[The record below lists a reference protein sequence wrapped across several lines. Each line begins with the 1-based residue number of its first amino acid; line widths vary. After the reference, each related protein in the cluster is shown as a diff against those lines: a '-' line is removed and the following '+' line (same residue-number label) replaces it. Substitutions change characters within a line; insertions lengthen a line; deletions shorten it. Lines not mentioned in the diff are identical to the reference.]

1 MKALKGKEAFEKY
14 FSGVYGERWPG
25 ILEALFN
32 KDQKVARRNLFSSQV
47 ESPKEMGVGEE
58 ISEWPY
64 CFSLL
69 ENFDPSLWN
78 QEIKP
83 YYRMDP
89 ASLAPA
95 KALNVQ
101 KGDQVLDM
109 CAAPGGKTLV
119 LLESLF
125 NPQEDVLDV
134 SGKMVANELSAKRR
148 HRMMSVFKGHLPK
161 EVRQRIEI
169 TGVDGSK
176 IGLFK
181 KECFDRVLLDAPCSG
196 ERGVVQKKSEL
207 AEWKEKR
214 SKNFGIRQ
222 YSLLASAFSSLKPG
236 GRIVYSTCSI
246 SPYENDEVIAKLLK
260 RKPEQARILPSEDYA
275 KSEKTEYGRQYLPDQ
290 EGWGPIFFAIIE
302 KV

>member
-1 MKALKGKEAFEKY
+1 LKGEEAFNKY
-14 FSGVYGERWPG
+14 FTQVYGSRWPE
-25 ILEALFN
+25 IFEALFH
-32 KDQKVARRNLFSSQV
+32 KDEKVARRNLFASFPENPNQL
-47 ESPKEMGVGEE
+47 GVGEA
-58 ISEWPY
+58 ITEWPH
-64 CFSLL
+64 CFKIL

-78 QEIKP
+78 QEVKP

-95 KALNVQ
+95 KALDIK

-125 NPQEDVLDV
+125 NPEEDFDL
-134 SGKMVANELSAKRR
+134 SGKMVANELSVKRR

-161 EVRQRIEI
+161 EIRQRIEI

-181 KECFDRVLLDAPCSG
+181 KECFDRILLDAPCSG

-246 SPYENDEVIAKLLK
+246 SPYENDQVIAKLLK
-260 RKPEQARILPSEDYA
+260 RKGSEVEVLDSPEYQ
-275 KSEKTEYGRQYLPDQ
+275 KSEETEYGRQYLPDQ
-290 EGWGPIFFAIIE
+290 DGWGPIFFAVVE
-302 KV
+302 KQ

>member
-1 MKALKGKEAFEKY
+1 MKALKGEEAFEKY
-14 FSGVYGERWPG
+14 FTQVYGSRWPE
-25 ILEALFN
+25 IFDALFH
-32 KDQKVARRNLFSSQV
+32 KDEKVARQNLFASL
-47 ESPKEMGVGEE
+47 PKNPEQLGVGEA
-58 ISEWPY
+58 ISEWPH
-64 CFSLL
+64 CFKIL

-95 KALNVQ
+95 KALDIQ
-101 KGDQVLDM
+101 RGDQVLDM

-125 NPQEDVLDV
+125 NPAEEFDL
-134 SGKMVANELSAKRR
+134 SGKMVANELSVKRR

-161 EVRQRIEI
+161 EIRQRIEI

-181 KECFDRVLLDAPCSG
+181 KECFDRILLDAPCSG
-196 ERGVVQKKSEL
+196 ERGVVQKKTEL

-246 SPYENDEVIAKLLK
+246 SPYENDQVIAKLLK
-260 RKPEQARILPSEDYA
+260 RKEGEVKVLESPEYQ

-290 EGWGPIFFAIIE
+290 EGWGPIYFAVVR
-302 KV
+302 KQ